1 MFKKFKKFAAVLLAF
16 TMLMG
21 LAVTANAATTQTTT
35 EDTSVFKLEATASGA
50 TVSYQAITVEGG
62 KDSTGKTWPDS
73 TVYNYYISLPK
84 NSDTSAVD
92 IKATFTDGET
102 LSIGGE
108 AVGAES
114 GVYEGKVDLSSTKTF
129 VLKDEFGAEVRTFQ
143 VAAGVAGEVVPTVY
157 VRVDVVNA
165 LTWLGTEGN
174 ENATT
179 KTAVDAL
186 MTQVNTTDYKMN
198 SKGEMTAF
206 VPVNGL
212 ATGSTAMDALKA
224 ACNTLGLETAGS
236 DYYVSGI
243 GVKGTDV
250 FLSERATTGYSGWL
264 YLDKPVN
271 GTAFEMA
278 NYGAASYSLNGGEQF
293 VWCFANGW
301 DEGQYRYLNPSK

>member
-1 MFKKFKKFAAVLLAF
+1 MKMTKIKKLLAAALSF
-16 TMLMG
+16 TMVFGM
-21 LAVTANAATTQTTT
+21 AITSNAATIQTTA
-35 EDTSVFKLEATASGA
+35 EDTDVFKLEATASGA

-62 KDSTGKTWPDS
+62 SEYEDS

-84 NSDTSAVD
+84 DSDTSAVD

-108 AVGAES
+108 AVDVES

-129 VLKDEFGAEVRTFQ
+129 VLTDEFDEEVRTFQ
-143 VAAGVAGEVVPTVY
+143 VAAGITGEVVPTVY

-165 LTWLGTEGN
+165 LEWLKTNTN
-174 ENATT
+174 EDTT
-179 KTAVDAL
+179 KAVNAL
-186 MTQVNTTDYKMN
+186 KAKITEKGYTVADDGQMTT
-198 SKGEMTAF
+198 F
-206 VPVNGL
+206 VPVSGL

-224 ACNTLGLETAGS
+224 ACNTLGLTTAGS

-243 GVKGTDV
+243 GVSGNL
-250 FLSERATTGYSGWL
+250 LSERATTSYSGWL

-271 GTAFEMA
+271 GTAFNMA

-301 DEGQYRYLNPSK
+301 DAGQYSYLNTSK

>member
-50 TVSYQAITVEGG
+50 TVSYQEITVEGG
-62 KDSTGKTWPDS
+62 KDSTGKIWPDS

-84 NSDTSAVD
+84 DSNTSAVNV
-92 IKATFTDGET
+92 KLTFPSQYE
-102 LSIGGE
+102 LYIGDAE
-108 AVGAES
+108 DAVKTGYT
-114 GVYEGKVDLSSTKTF
+114 GNVDLSSTKTF
-129 VLKDEFGAEVRTFQ
+129 YLYNGENEVRTFQ

-165 LTWLGTEGN
+165 LTWLKTN
-174 ENATT
+174 TNANTT
-179 KTAVDAL
+179 NAVNAL
-186 MTQVNTTDYKMN
+186 KDKVNTTPYKMN
-198 SKGEMTAF
+198 DEGEMIAF

-243 GVKGTDV
+243 GVSGKL
-250 FLSERATTGYSGWL
+250 LSERATTGYSGWL
-264 YLDKPVN
+264 YLEAGK
-271 GTAFEMA
+271 
-278 NYGAASYSLNGGEQF
+278 
-293 VWCFANGW
+293 W
-301 DEGQYRYLNPSK
+301 

>member
-1 MFKKFKKFAAVLLAF
+1 MKKMKKIFALLLSF
-16 TMLMG
+16 VMIMG
-21 LAVTANAATTQTTT
+21 MAVTANAATTQTTT
-35 EDTSVFKLEATASGA
+35 EDTNVFKLEATTSGA
-50 TVSYQAITVEGG
+50 TVSYQAITVEGDG
-62 KDSTGKTWPDS
+62 DEWDDS
-73 TVYNYYISLPK
+73 TVYNYYISLP
-84 NSDTSAVD
+84 
-92 IKATFTDGET
+92 
-102 LSIGGE
+102 
-108 AVGAES
+108 S
-114 GVYEGKVDLSSTKTF
+114 GSSTSSVAIKVTAEAGSKFYIAGEEKTLTNNVYTGTVNLRSTKIF
-129 VLKDEFGAEVRTFQ
+129 TLKRSNGEERSFQ

-165 LTWLGTEGN
+165 LTWLKDNT
-174 ENATT
+174 NANTT
-179 KTAVDAL
+179 NAVNAL
-186 MTQVNTTDYKMN
+186 KDKVNTTPYKMN
-198 SKGEMTAF
+198 DEGEMIAF

-243 GVKGTDV
+243 GVSGKL
-250 FLSERATTGYSGWL
+250 LSEKATTGYSGWL

-301 DEGQYRYLNPSK
+301 DANQYSYLNTSK

>member
-1 MFKKFKKFAAVLLAF
+1 MKMTKIKKVLAAALSF
-16 TMLMG
+16 TMVFGM
-21 LAVTANAATTQTTT
+21 AITSNAATIQTTT
-35 EDTSVFKLEATASGA
+35 EDTNVFKLEATTSGA
-50 TVSYQAITVEGG
+50 TVSYQAITVQGG
-62 KDSTGKTWPDS
+62 GEYEDS

-129 VLKDEFGAEVRTFQ
+129 VLRDEFNEEVRTFQ
-143 VAAGVAGEVVPTVY
+143 VAAGIAGEVVPTVY

-165 LTWLGTEGN
+165 LTWLKTN
-174 ENATT
+174 TNANTT
-179 KTAVDAL
+179 NAVNAL
-186 MTQVNTTDYKMN
+186 KDKVNTTPYKMN
-198 SKGEMTAF
+198 DDGEMIAF

-243 GVKGTDV
+243 GVSGKL
-250 FLSERATTGYSGWL
+250 LSEKATTGYSGWL

-271 GTAFEMA
+271 GTAFNMA

-301 DEGQYRYLNPSK
+301 DEGQYSYLNTSK

>member
-35 EDTSVFKLEATASGA
+35 EDTNVFKLEATASGA

-62 KDSTGKTWPDS
+62 GTDSTGKPWPDS

-84 NSDTSAVD
+84 NSDTSTVEIKTTFPSEYSLYIGDATSAV
-92 IKATFTDGET
+92 KTGYT
-102 LSIGGE
+102 
-108 AVGAES
+108 
-114 GVYEGKVDLSSTKTF
+114 GKVNLSSTKTF
-129 VLKDEFGAEVRTFQ
+129 ELVDKKENTVRTFQ

-165 LTWLGTEGN
+165 LTWLKTN
-174 ENATT
+174 TNANTT
-179 KTAVDAL
+179 NAVNAL
-186 MTQVNTTDYKMN
+186 KDKVNTTPYKMN
-198 SKGEMTAF
+198 DEGEMIAF

-243 GVKGTDV
+243 GVSGKL
-250 FLSERATTGYSGWL
+250 LSEKATTGYSGWL
-264 YLDKPVN
+264 YLDKPVGEPSFN
-271 GTAFEMA
+271 MA

-301 DEGQYRYLNPSK
+301 DANQYSYLNTPKTSN

>member
-1 MFKKFKKFAAVLLAF
+1 MKKMKKIFALLLSF
-16 TMLMG
+16 VMIMG
-21 LAVTANAATTQTTT
+21 MAVTANAATTQSTT
-35 EDTSVFKLEATASGA
+35 EDTNVFKLETTVSGA
-50 TVSYQAITVEGG
+50 TVSYQAITVEG
-62 KDSTGKTWPDS
+62 DEDEWDDS
-73 TVYNYYISLPK
+73 TVYNYYISLPTG
-84 NSDTSAVD
+84 NSTSAVT
-92 IKATFTDGET
+92 IKATVEAGSEFYIAGEEKTLTDN
-102 LSIGGE
+102 
-108 AVGAES
+108 
-114 GVYEGKVDLSSTKTF
+114 VYTGTVDLSATKTF
-129 VLKDEFGAEVRTFQ
+129 TLKRSDGEVRTYQ
-143 VAAGVAGEVVPTVY
+143 VAAGIAGKVVPTVY

-243 GVKGTDV
+243 GVKDTDV

-293 VWCFANGW
+293 VWCFANDW
-301 DEGQYRYLNPSK
+301 DANQYSYLNTSK

>member
-35 EDTSVFKLEATASGA
+35 EDTNVFKLEATTSGA

-62 KDSTGKTWPDS
+62 QDSTGKTWPDS
-73 TVYNYYISLPK
+73 IVYNYYISLPSGK
-84 NSDTSAVD
+84 STSSVE
-92 IKATFTDGET
+92 IKATFPAEDT
-102 LSIGGE
+102 LYIGGT
-108 AVGAES
+108 AQPATN
-114 GVYEGKVDLSSTKTF
+114 GVYTGTVDLSSTKTF
-129 VLKDEFGAEVRTFQ
+129 TLKKGDTEVRSFQ
-143 VAAGVAGEVVPTVY
+143 VAAGVTGEVVPTVY
-157 VRVDVVNA
+157 VRIDVVNA
-165 LTWLGTEGN
+165 ISWLVDNDKESTEYAV
-174 ENATT
+174 NALVAAITAKGYTVTDDGQMTT
-179 KTAVDAL
+179 
-186 MTQVNTTDYKMN
+186 
-198 SKGEMTAF
+198 F
-206 VPVNGL
+206 VPVSGL

-301 DEGQYRYLNPSK
+301 EANQYSYLNSPNN

>member
-1 MFKKFKKFAAVLLAF
+1 MKKIFALLLSF
-16 TMLMG
+16 VMIMG
-21 LAVTANAATTQTTT
+21 MAVTANAATTQSTT
-35 EDTSVFKLEATASGA
+35 EDTNVFKLETTVSGA
-50 TVSYQAITVEGG
+50 TVSYQAITVEG
-62 KDSTGKTWPDS
+62 DEDEWDDS
-73 TVYNYYISLPK
+73 TVYNYYISLPTG
-84 NSDTSAVD
+84 NSTSAVT
-92 IKATFTDGET
+92 IKATVEAGSEFYIAGEEKTLTDN
-102 LSIGGE
+102 
-108 AVGAES
+108 
-114 GVYEGKVDLSSTKTF
+114 VYTGTVDLSATKTF
-129 VLKDEFGAEVRTFQ
+129 TLKRSDGEVRTYQ
-143 VAAGVAGEVVPTVY
+143 VAAGIAGKVVPTVY

-243 GVKGTDV
+243 GVKDTDV

-293 VWCFANGW
+293 VWCFANDW
-301 DEGQYRYLNPSK
+301 DANQYSYLNTSK

>member
-84 NSDTSAVD
+84 NSDTSAVE
-92 IKATFTDGET
+92 IKTTFPSDYSLYIGDATSAVKTGYTGE
-102 LSIGGE
+102 
-108 AVGAES
+108 
-114 GVYEGKVDLSSTKTF
+114 VDLSSTKTF
-129 VLKDEFGAEVRTFQ
+129 ELVNKNEKTVRTFQ
-143 VAAGVAGEVVPTVY
+143 VAAGIAGEVVPTVY
-157 VRVDVVNA
+157 VRVDVKNA
-165 LTWLGTEGN
+165 IDWFTAGN
-174 ENATT
+174 TNATT
-179 KTAVDAL
+179 KAAVDAI
-186 MTQVNTTDYKMN
+186 MDKVSNTPYAIN
-198 SKGEMTAF
+198 AKGEMTAF
-206 VPVNGL
+206 VPVTGL

-224 ACNTLGLETAGS
+224 ACGTLGFVTAGS

-243 GVKGTDV
+243 GVSSSNL
-250 FLSERATTGYSGWL
+250 LSERATTGYSGWL

-271 GTAFEMA
+271 GKAFEMA

-301 DEGQYRYLNPSK
+301 DEGQYKYLNK

>member
-50 TVSYQAITVEGG
+50 TVSYQEITVEGG
-62 KDSTGKTWPDS
+62 KDSTGKIWPDS

-84 NSDTSAVD
+84 DSNTSAVNV
-92 IKATFTDGET
+92 KLTFPSQYE
-102 LSIGGE
+102 LYIGDAE
-108 AVGAES
+108 DAVKTGYT
-114 GVYEGKVDLSSTKTF
+114 GNVDLSSTKTF
-129 VLKDEFGAEVRTFQ
+129 YLYNGENEVRTFQ

-165 LTWLGTEGN
+165 LTWLKTN
-174 ENATT
+174 TNANTT
-179 KTAVDAL
+179 NAVNAL
-186 MTQVNTTDYKMN
+186 KDKVNTTPYKMN
-198 SKGEMTAF
+198 DEGEMIAF

-243 GVKGTDV
+243 GVSGKL
-250 FLSERATTGYSGWL
+250 LSERATTGYSGWL

-271 GTAFEMA
+271 GKAFEMA

-301 DEGQYRYLNPSK
+301 DEGQYKYLNK

>member
-1 MFKKFKKFAAVLLAF
+1 MKMTKIKKVLAAALSF
-16 TMLMG
+16 TMVFGM
-21 LAVTANAATTQTTT
+21 AITSNAATIQTTA
-35 EDTSVFKLEATASGA
+35 EDTDVFKLEATASGA

-62 KDSTGKTWPDS
+62 SEYEDS
-73 TVYNYYISLPK
+73 TVYNYYISLPE

-108 AVGAES
+108 VVDAES
-114 GVYEGKVDLSSTKTF
+114 GVYEGKVDLSSSKTF
-129 VLKDEFGAEVRTFQ
+129 VLTDEFDEEVRTFQ
-143 VAAGVAGEVVPTVY
+143 VAAGIAGKVVPTVY

-165 LTWLGTEGN
+165 LTWLKDNT
-174 ENATT
+174 NANTT
-179 KTAVDAL
+179 SAVNAL
-186 MTQVNTTDYKMN
+186 KDKVNTTKYKMN
-198 SKGEMTAF
+198 DDGEMTAF

-224 ACNTLGLETAGS
+224 ACGTLGLETAGS

-243 GVKGTDV
+243 GVSGNL
-250 FLSERATTGYSGWL
+250 LSERATTSYSGWL
-264 YLDKPVN
+264 YLDK
-271 GTAFEMA
+271 TASGKTFNMA

-301 DEGQYRYLNPSK
+301 DEGQYKYLNE